1 MSTVSRLAAERNA
14 KALHELSMQPGNDR
28 CADCKTRNPRWAS
41 HNLGIFICVHCA
53 SVHRKIGTHVT
64 KIKSLTLDSWSNEQV
79 DNMRNMGNTKANA
92 LYNPDEVRH
101 PPPTNMIDSER
112 DSELEKFI
120 RNKYEFK
127 KFLNRS
133 GTAQPRTST
142 TTRAP
147 PPARAATAPFDAHPT
162 ISPPT
167 SAPVSSSSFA
177 QNLPSQ
183 PASANPFPQRSSTF
197 SQPPTFAPAGQPAS
211 APPLSGAM
219 NDLLSLQHQAPTV
232 NATLPLQISS
242 SQPMSIPGQQGLSA
256 NSYMTGMN
264 GASPNFGA
272 GITPNF
278 TAGASPNFA
287 ASTTPNFGVG
297 ASPNFTGAA
306 PNSFNG
312 AQFQNGSTANPFSQ
326 MMGQTQQPQAQ
337 QSFLSAS
344 MPGNAFQRQPSP
356 FQQPFQQQQQQQQPF
371 QQQQQPFQQQQQ
383 QQAFQQQQPY
393 QTQPSPFQ
401 PASQPFAQS
410 APSNPFFAQQQQ
422 QQQQQYAGS
431 PMAMSPP
438 PMNSMSPPPM
448 NMGMPGYG
456 QTQPQQQ
463 AGSNPFTSWMTQP
476 SGAQPGF
483 AGGQPGGQWR
493 PM

>member
-1 MSTVSRLAAERNA
+1 MTVSRLAAERNA
-14 KALHELSMQPGNDR
+14 KALHELSLQPGNDR

-79 DNMRNMGNTKANA
+79 ENMRNMGNRKANA

-127 KFLNRS
+127 KFMNRS
-133 GTAQPRTST
+133 GTAQPPAPSAA
-142 TTRAP
+142 RAP

-162 ISPPT
+162 LSPPS

-177 QNLPSQ
+177 QNLPPQ
-183 PASANPFPQRSSTF
+183 PASANPFPSQPQRSSTF
-197 SQPPTFAPAGQPAS
+197 SHAAAS
-211 APPLSGAM
+211 APARQALASGAPMSGAM
-219 NDLLSLQHQAPTV
+219 NDLLSLQQPQAPSV
-232 NATLPLQISS
+232 NATLPLQISAS
-242 SQPMSIPGQQGLSA
+242 APMSIPGQQSLA
-256 NSYMTGMN
+256 PNSYMTGLN
-264 GASPNFGA
+264 GS
-272 GITPNF
+272 
-278 TAGASPNFA
+278 SPNFA
-287 ASTTPNFGVG
+287 AGS
-297 ASPNFTGAA
+297 SPNFAAGSSPNFAAGTTPLFTGA
-306 PNSFNG
+306 PNPYNAS
-312 AQFQNGSTANPFSQ
+312 QFQSASPAANPFSQ
-326 MMGQTQQPQAQ
+326 MIGQAQQPQAQ
-337 QSFLSAS
+337 QPFLSTS

-356 FQQPFQQQQQQQQPF
+356 FQQPFQQQQQQPF
-371 QQQQQPFQQQQQ
+371 QPQQQPFQS
-383 QQAFQQQQPY
+383 QQQPF

-401 PASQPFAQS
+401 SSAQPFAQS
-410 APSNPFFAQQQQ
+410 APPNPFFAQQQQ
-422 QQQQQYAGS
+422 QQQTQYAGS

-448 NMGMPGYG
+448 NMGMNGYG
-456 QTQPQQQ
+456 QAQQPQQTG
-463 AGSNPFTSWMTQP
+463 ANPFTSWMTQP
-476 SGAQPGF
+476 SAQQQPGF
-483 AGGQPGGQWR
+483 AGGQQWR